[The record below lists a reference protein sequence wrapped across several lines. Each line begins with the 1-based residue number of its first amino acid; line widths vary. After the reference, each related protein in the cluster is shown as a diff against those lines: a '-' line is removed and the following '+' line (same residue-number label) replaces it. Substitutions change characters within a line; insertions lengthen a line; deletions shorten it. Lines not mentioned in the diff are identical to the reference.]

1 MKGET
6 SLAYVPIHPRC
17 PNPSRLW
24 VFRLFLND
32 VNGNGK
38 LIANM
43 WFVDSLPKKVLNSH
57 EILDSMIT
65 IGTMSSRYLLLSM
78 IEKISMWRGG
88 PVFLPTK
95 GVRIK

>member
-65 IGTMSSRYLLLSM
+65 ISCDIALPLAINDSNVVLTE
-78 IEKISMWRGG
+78 EKE
-88 PVFLPTK
+88 VK
-95 GVRIK
+95 EEKQKEKEK